1 MDKAQTFFGELH
13 ESFLR
18 GVGGWRGRWR
28 RRIADG
34 SASVRLRS
42 LLSALLN
49 SSSPLSK
56 YELLEKLDVA
66 YKDKMGVFDE
76 ESLKQIAVWA
86 PIALT
91 AYFIITAIYRLT
103 LHPLAK
109 FPGPILWR
117 ISPIPSIISL
127 LRGRISFDYK
137 VLHDKYG
144 PVVRVMPNELSFNT
158 AKAWEDIYGHRVGL
172 PNMDKDPIH
181 VGAVE
186 AIPGATNLT
195 MAPDMHHARQRRA
208 LAHAFSKQALLE
220 QEPILKGYVDLFV
233 KRLRE
238 MAARREPA
246 NMVSWFNFCTFDII
260 GDLSFGEPFGCLEE
274 GEGSESANWVVLVY
288 ESIKAG
294 ALEQAT
300 RRFATPGSL
309 AQRFLVWCIPS
320 IIRERRTRHLRNSTE
335 KTVRRMAAKT
345 EHRDFIWYILKQR
358 EKKNEVSDDE
368 VIMNAALF
376 IVAGS
381 ETTATELCGLTNFL
395 LRNPEKYT
403 RLKSELRSACKTEAD
418 LNMDILGSLPYM
430 NACIE
435 EGLRIFPPVP
445 IGLLR
450 TVPKGGSIIDGHAV
464 PAGTSVCVTS
474 WAAAHSAQNFTDPDT
489 FAPERFLE
497 SPTREDGA
505 AKARY
510 AGDVRKAAQ
519 PFSMGPR
526 GCIGRNLT
534 YVELRLILGALLWNF
549 DLEFEDGA
557 RLWDP
562 KDEFKGLR
570 AYNTWEK
577 SPLMVRLKDIRRQ

>member
-1 MDKAQTFFGELH
+1 
-13 ESFLR
+13 
-18 GVGGWRGRWR
+18 
-28 RRIADG
+28 
-34 SASVRLRS
+34 
-42 LLSALLN
+42 
-49 SSSPLSK
+49 
-56 YELLEKLDVA
+56 
-66 YKDKMGVFDE
+66 MGLFDE
-76 ESLKQIAVWA
+76 ERIRQIAISA
-86 PIALT
+86 PIALV
-91 AYFIITAIYRLT
+91 AYFVLLAIYRIT

-109 FPGPILWR
+109 YPGPLLWC
-117 ISPIPSIISL
+117 ISPIPSCISL

-137 VLHDKYG
+137 VIHDKYG

-158 AKAWEDIYGHRVGL
+158 AKAWDDIYGHRIGL

-195 MAPDMHHARQRRA
+195 MAPDAHHARQRRA

-238 MAARREPA
+238 MAHRGEAA

-274 GEGSESANWVVLVY
+274 GEGGESANWVVLIY

-300 RRFATPGSL
+300 RRFATPGSWTQL
-309 AQRFLVWCIPS
+309 FLLWCIPS
-320 IIRERRTRHLRNSTE
+320 VIRERRFKHLRNSTE
-335 KTVRRMAAKT
+335 KTIRRMNTKT

-381 ETTATELCGLTNFL
+381 ETTATELCGLTNYL
-395 LRNPEKYT
+395 LRNPVTFKK
-403 RLKSELRSACKTEAD
+403 LKDELRGACKSEAD
-418 LNMDILGSLPYM
+418 LNMDILGNLPYM

-450 TVPKGGSIIDGHAV
+450 TVPKEGSLIDGHRV
-464 PAGTSVCVTS
+464 PGNYSVCVSS
-474 WAAAHSAQNFTDPDT
+474 WGAAHSSDNFTDPDA
-489 FAPERFLE
+489 FIPERWLDE
-497 SPTREDGA
+497 PTS
-505 AKARY
+505 KARY
-510 AGDVRKAAQ
+510 SNDIKKAAQ
-519 PFSMGPR
+519 PFSTGPR

-549 DLEFEDGA
+549 DLELADGA
-557 RLWDP
+557 PLWNP

-577 SPLMVRLKDIRRQ
+577 SPLRVKLTDIRKTPS

>member
-1 MDKAQTFFGELH
+1 MGLVDGE
-13 ESFLR
+13 
-18 GVGGWRGRWR
+18 
-28 RRIADG
+28 
-34 SASVRLRS
+34 RLWQ
-42 LLSALLN
+42 LAIWT
-49 SSSPLSK
+49 P
-56 YELLEKLDVA
+56 VA
-66 YKDKMGVFDE
+66 F
-76 ESLKQIAVWA
+76 AV
-86 PIALT
+86 
-91 AYFIITAIYRLT
+91 YFVAVAIYRIT

-109 FPGPILWR
+109 YPGPLLWR

-137 VLHDKYG
+137 VHHDKYG

-158 AKAWEDIYGHRVGL
+158 AKAWEDIYGHRVGMA
-172 PNMDKDPIH
+172 NMDKDPIH

-195 MAPDMHHARQRRA
+195 MAPDVHHARQRRA

-238 MAARREPA
+238 MAHKGEAA

-260 GDLSFGEPFGCLEE
+260 GDLSFGEPFGCLQE
-274 GEGSESANWVVLVY
+274 GEGGESANWVVLVY

-300 RRFATPGSL
+300 RRFASPGSL
-309 AQRFLVWCIPS
+309 GQRFMMWCIPS
-320 IIRERRTRHLRNSTE
+320 IIRERRFKHLRNSTE
-335 KTVRRMAAKT
+335 KTNRRMATKT
-345 EHRDFIWYILKQR
+345 DHRDFIWYILKQR

-381 ETTATELCGLTNFL
+381 ETTATELCGLTNYL
-395 LRNPEKYT
+395 LRNPEKYA
-403 RLKSELRSACKTEAD
+403 RIKDELRSACKTEAD
-418 LNMDILGSLPYM
+418 LNMDVLGSLPYM

-450 TVPKGGSIIDGHAV
+450 TVPKGGSLIDGHMV
-464 PAGTSVCVTS
+464 PENTSVCVAS
-474 WAAAHSAQNFTDPDT
+474 WAAAHSANNFADPDS
-489 FAPERFLE
+489 FIPERFLDTPE
-497 SPTREDGA
+497 S
-505 AKARY
+505 KARY
-510 AGDVRKAAQ
+510 GSDIKKAAQ
-519 PFSMGPR
+519 PFSLGPR

-534 YVELRLILGALLWNF
+534 YVELRLILGALLWHF
-549 DLEFEDGA
+549 DMEFADGA
-557 RLWDP
+557 PLWNP

-577 SPLMVRLKDIRRQ
+577 SPLKVKLTDIRKTPA

>member
-1 MDKAQTFFGELH
+1 MGLVDE
-13 ESFLR
+13 
-18 GVGGWRGRWR
+18 
-28 RRIADG
+28 D
-34 SASVRLRS
+34 RLRQ
-42 LLSALLN
+42 
-49 SSSPLSK
+49 
-56 YELLEKLDVA
+56 V
-66 YKDKMGVFDE
+66 V
-76 ESLKQIAVWA
+76 IWA
-86 PIALT
+86 PIAFV
-91 AYFIITAIYRLT
+91 AYVALNALYNLT

-109 FPGPILWR
+109 YPGPLLWR

-137 VLHDKYG
+137 VLHDRYG
-144 PVVRVMPNELSFNT
+144 SVVRVMPNELSFNT
-158 AKAWEDIYGHRVGL
+158 AKAWDDIYGHRVGL

-195 MAPDMHHARQRRA
+195 MAPEVHHARQRRA

-233 KRLRE
+233 TKLRE
-238 MAARREPA
+238 MAHKKQPA

-260 GDLSFGEPFGCLEE
+260 GDLSFGEPFGCLRE
-274 GEGSESANWVVLVY
+274 GEGSESANWVVLIY
-288 ESIKAG
+288 EAIKSG
-294 ALEQAT
+294 AIEQAT
-300 RRFATPGSL
+300 RRFAKPGSL
-309 AQRFLVWCIPS
+309 TQKFLMWCIPTAV
-320 IIRERRTRHLRNSTE
+320 RERRFRHLRNSTE
-335 KTVRRMAAKT
+335 KTVRRMNTKT

-381 ETTATELCGLTNFL
+381 ETTATELCGLTNYL
-395 LRNPEKYT
+395 LRNPDIFKKL
-403 RLKSELRSACKTEAD
+403 RDELRTACKTETD
-418 LNMDILGSLPYM
+418 INMDVLAGLPYM

-450 TVPKGGSIIDGHAV
+450 TVPKGGSLIDGHAV
-464 PAGTSVCVTS
+464 PGGTSVCVSS
-474 WAAAHSAQNFTDPDT
+474 WGAAHSASNFADPDS
-489 FAPERFLE
+489 FRPERFLDTPE
-497 SPTREDGA
+497 FK
-505 AKARY
+505 AKY

-519 PFSMGPR
+519 PFSTGPR

-549 DLEFEDGA
+549 DLEFADGA
-557 RLWDP
+557 PLWDP
-562 KDEFKGLR
+562 KNEFEGLR

-577 SPLMVRLKDIRRQ
+577 SPLMVRLTDIRKPPA